1 MSDAPK
7 IFLIATTLDGQ
18 VKRPHPFEEEFQV
31 HGEWWVTHR
40 RLYGIG
46 FCMSHRDSGYK
57 VPGTDRERAIEAKV
71 KGLEIL
77 EAKKDQIAAMIAMVT
92 K

>member
-1 MSDAPK
+1 MSDETK
-7 IFLIATTLDGQ
+7 TFMMATTLDGQ
-18 VKRPHPFEEEFQV
+18 GRKEHPFEECFEAFG
-31 HGEWWVTHR
+31 HEWVTHR

-46 FCMSHRDSGYK
+46 FAMSHRASGWK
-57 VPGTDRERAIEAKV
+57 VPGTDRERAIESKV

-77 EAKKDQIAAMIAMVT
+77 EAKKDQIAGIIARVL

>member
-1 MSDAPK
+1 MTAPK
-7 IFLIATTLDGQ
+7 TFMIATTLDGQ
-18 VKRPHPFEEEFQV
+18 AKRPHPFEEEFQA

-46 FCMSHRDSGYK
+46 FCMSHRDTGYK
-57 VPGTDRERAIEAKV
+57 VHGTDRERAIESKV
-71 KGLEIL
+71 KGLELL
-77 EAKKDQIAAMIAMVT
+77 EKKKDQIDAIIKGLA